1 MHWQCL
7 SLTNMS
13 YRAGMV
19 PHSQE
24 TPLSSFRP
32 RPSTPFLSFPSFT
45 LAFCHPFQPC
55 THCLA
60 LGDNPPNCQHFKH
73 QFLLPTLPCRSIASK
88 TDFKLILLPSHSS
101 PLFNLPVVYL
111 YISLAWPWPSWQ
123 STPTI
128 SHFFFCVLLSIL
140 LVSST
145 LSWAA
150 CPHCRSWTRS
160 ALPWLTQHSIMACLW
175 PLPPQQRSCNGHSI
189 LSSSQSITHAEKD
202 VTKLIA
208 SQAMNVVKTRHSKQ
222 VMKAAHVSPDAWGLL
237 LMQLVYARLLR
248 LWG

>member
-1 MHWQCL
+1 
-7 SLTNMS
+7 
-13 YRAGMV
+13 MV

-45 LAFCHPFQPC
+45 LAFCHPFRPC
-55 THCLA
+55 ACRLA

-73 QFLLPTLPCRSIASK
+73 QFLLPTSPHGSIASK

-111 YISLAWPWPSWQ
+111 YISLAWPWPCWQ

-128 SHFFFCVLLSIL
+128 SRFFFCVLSSVS

-160 ALPWLTQHSIMACLW
+160 ALPWPTRHSITARPW

-202 VTKLIA
+202 ATKLIA
-208 SQAMNVVKTRHSKQ
+208 SQAMNVVKTGHGKQ
-222 VMKAAHVSPDAWGLL
+222 VMKAARVSPDAWGLL
-237 LMQLVYARLLR
+237 LMQLAYARLLR
-248 LWG
+248 LRG

>member
-1 MHWQCL
+1 
-7 SLTNMS
+7 
-13 YRAGMV
+13 MV

-101 PLFNLPVVYL
+101 PLFNLLVVYL

-123 STPTI
+123 SMLTI
-128 SHFFFCVLLSIL
+128 SCFFFCMFLSVL

-150 CPHCRSWTRS
+150 CPHCCSWTQS
-160 ALPWLTQHSIMACLW
+160 ALPWLTRHSIMACLW

-189 LSSSQSITHAEKD
+189 LSLSQSITHVEKD
-202 VTKLIA
+202 AMKLIA
-208 SQAMNVVKTRHSKQ
+208 SQVMNVVKTGHSKQ
-222 VMKAAHVSPDAWGLL
+222 VMKAARVSPDAWGLL
-237 LMQLVYARLLR
+237 LMQLAYARLLR